1 MDPEVVRD
9 APGFCPICGMA
20 LEPRTPALDAAP
32 NAELIDM
39 RRRFVV
45 SAILTAPILIGA
57 MMQMLSAWIQFA
69 LATPVV
75 LWGGWPFF
83 VRGWFSIVTR
93 NLNMFTL
100 IALGTSA
107 AYIYSIV
114 ATFRGEP
121 VSFEAAAVIT
131 TLVLLGQVLELRAR
145 EQTSTAIK
153 SLLALTPKTAR
164 VILIDNEVDV
174 PVDQIRTGFLIRVRP
189 GERIA
194 ADGEV
199 VEGAT
204 AVDESMI
211 SGEPMPVEK
220 TLGDNVTA

>member
-20 LEPRTPALDAAP
+20 LEP
-32 NAELIDM
+32 
-39 RRRFVV
+39 
-45 SAILTAPILIGA
+45 
-57 MMQMLSAWIQFA
+57 
-69 LATPVV
+69 
-75 LWGGWPFF
+75 
-83 VRGWFSIVTR
+83 
-93 NLNMFTL
+93 
-100 IALGTSA
+100 
-107 AYIYSIV
+107 
-114 ATFRGEP
+114 
-121 VSFEAAAVIT
+121 
-131 TLVLLGQVLELRAR
+131 RAR

-194 ADGEV
+194 VDGEV